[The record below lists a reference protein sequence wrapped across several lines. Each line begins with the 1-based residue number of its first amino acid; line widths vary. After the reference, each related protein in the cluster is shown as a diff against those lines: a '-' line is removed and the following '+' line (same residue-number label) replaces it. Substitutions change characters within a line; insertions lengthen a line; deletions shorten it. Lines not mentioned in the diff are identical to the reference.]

1 MPELMDRCFS
11 GKEVEMKREFL
22 NFVPKTG
29 LGKCSVMLII
39 AMPIFFA
46 LGSSFAN
53 SLYRSVPSGNT
64 ILADIMARPALAL
77 TMLTGMAAG
86 VAAFVT
92 GSIAMFK
99 QKDNTH
105 LVCLATI
112 LSALFVMFLIGEIAF
127 PH

>member
-1 MPELMDRCFS
+1 
-11 GKEVEMKREFL
+11 MKREYL
-22 NFVPKTG
+22 NFAPKTG

-39 AMPIFFA
+39 AMPLFFA
-46 LGSSFAN
+46 LGSSFAD

-92 GSIAMFK
+92 GSIAIVK
-99 QKDNTH
+99 KKDNSH

-112 LSALFVMFLIGEIAF
+112 FGGLLIMFLIGELIF